1 MISPLSNKDFRWII
15 VSSIPLTPLISDD
28 QTRTLGEDGQHI
40 HTSLN
45 RYYDNVISA
54 SSLAKMERSIVSI
67 VILSFLITS
76 TAAVKKLPEHLFV
89 NRVQEKTHSVEE
101 NGVETQVTT
110 VKVFWS
116 LYEGGYVYRKKRMG
130 KKITVAMILQNAQDW
145 SAQIIVHQMHW
156 KALWGIPQKK

>member
-1 MISPLSNKDFRWII
+1 M
-15 VSSIPLTPLISDD
+15 
-28 QTRTLGEDGQHI
+28 
-40 HTSLN
+40 
-45 RYYDNVISA
+45 ISA

-116 LYEGGYVYRKKRMG
+116 LYEGGYVYRKKR

-145 SAQIIVHQMHW
+145 SAQIIIHQMHL
-156 KALWGIPQKK
+156 KALLGIPQEK

>member
-1 MISPLSNKDFRWII
+1 M
-15 VSSIPLTPLISDD
+15 
-28 QTRTLGEDGQHI
+28 
-40 HTSLN
+40 
-45 RYYDNVISA
+45 
-54 SSLAKMERSIVSI
+54 
-67 VILSFLITS
+67 
-76 TAAVKKLPEHLFV
+76 

-145 SAQIIVHQMHW
+145 SAQIIIHQMHL
-156 KALWGIPQKK
+156 KALWGIPQEK

>member
-1 MISPLSNKDFRWII
+1 MNIRGRRSTYTYNFIYVDC
-15 VSSIPLTPLISDD
+15 
-28 QTRTLGEDGQHI
+28 
-40 HTSLN
+40 
-45 RYYDNVISA
+45 RYYDHVISA

-89 NRVQEKTHSVEE
+89 NRAQEKTHSVEK
-101 NGVETQVTT
+101 NRVETQVTT

-145 SAQIIVHQMHW
+145 SAQIIIHQMHL
-156 KALWGIPQKK
+156 KALWGIPQEK